1 MRRAGPEPG
10 GAPARAGGGA
20 SPGGAPDAGLG
31 TAPAADGTAL
41 VGAGRGDP
49 PAAGGAARA
58 GRPRLV
64 LIGPS
69 GAGKSTA
76 GALLAAGLGVALHE
90 TDDEAAASLGS
101 TMAALVVRRDPRLAG
116 ARRERAVAALAEPEG
131 VTVLGPSMPADPG
144 VVAALARAREEGATV
159 VWLEAGV
166 STVSR
171 RMGLG
176 APRSVGLGAPRAALR
191 AMMEEARAHYA
202 AVADS
207 SVETDSLTP
216 AQVADSVLQACKLAD
231 G

>member
-1 MRRAGPEPG
+1 M
-10 GAPARAGGGA
+10 
-20 SPGGAPDAGLG
+20 
-31 TAPAADGTAL
+31 DGTAL
-41 VGAGRGDP
+41 AGAGRGDP
-49 PAAGGAARA
+49 PTTGGAARA

-69 GAGKSTA
+69 GSGKSTV
-76 GALLAAGLGVALHE
+76 GALLAARLGVALHE

-116 ARRERAVAALAEPEG
+116 ARRERAIAALAGPEG

-144 VVAALARAREEGATV
+144 VAAALARAREEGATV
-159 VWLEAGV
+159 VWLEAGI

-216 AQVADSVLQACKLAD
+216 AQVADSVLRACKLAD

>member
-1 MRRAGPEPG
+1 MRHVGPEPG
-10 GAPARAGGGA
+10 
-20 SPGGAPDAGLG
+20 D
-31 TAPAADGTAL
+31 
-41 VGAGRGDP
+41 
-49 PAAGGAARA
+49 ARA

-69 GAGKSTA
+69 GSGKSTV
-76 GALLAAGLGVALHE
+76 GALLAARLGVALHE

-116 ARRERAVAALAEPEG
+116 ARRDRAVAALAGPEG

-144 VVAALARAREEGATV
+144 VAAALARAREEGATV
-159 VWLEAGV
+159 VWLEAGI

-216 AQVADSVLQACKLAD
+216 AQVADSVLRACKLAD

>member
-1 MRRAGPEPG
+1 MRHVGPEPG
-10 GAPARAGGGA
+10 G
-20 SPGGAPDAGLG
+20 
-31 TAPAADGTAL
+31 
-41 VGAGRGDP
+41 
-49 PAAGGAARA
+49 ARA

-69 GAGKSTA
+69 GSGKSTV
-76 GALLAAGLGVALHE
+76 GALLAARLGVALHE

-116 ARRERAVAALAEPEG
+116 ARRERAIAALAGPEG
-131 VTVLGPSMPADPG
+131 VTVLGPSMPADPR
-144 VVAALARAREEGATV
+144 VAAALARAREEGATV
-159 VWLEAGV
+159 VWLEAGI

-207 SVETDSLTP
+207 SVATDSLTP